1 MESSLDRMRAMR
13 WESQET
19 IATSRE
25 ATPSEPETTKSI
37 ICGSQEFII
46 ANPGAPFP
54 DPNEKDSVRE
64 SSEDTVRN
72 GDAPFDPDALDLDLE
87 KLGRQRPECLP
98 SAFREFA
105 FCTSILSTMVM
116 AVSHPHPFSPSTLIP
131 TPFYPR

>member
-1 MESSLDRMRAMR
+1 MAMR

-25 ATPSEPETTKSI
+25 ATPSEPETKSI

-54 DPNEKDSVRE
+54 DPDEKDSVRE
-64 SSEDTVRN
+64 SSEDIVRN
-72 GDAPFDPDALDLDLE
+72 GDAPFDPDALDIDLE
-87 KLGRQRPECLP
+87 RLGRQRPDCLP

-105 FCTSILSTMVM
+105 FCASILSTMVM
-116 AVSHPHPFSPSTLIP
+116 AVGHPLSPSTLVP
-131 TPFYPR
+131 TPFHPD